1 MLGANKLT
9 TIFGAPRQGTNTAGT
24 TILSSVLSGYADAG
38 FSIMF
43 LKPGTKIPADYR
55 TPKQKQEEEQLAQQE
70 GRKAKSGFYLATQ
83 DKKLLKQY
91 LKAARKDADG
101 PGNDPNAIGGLTPL
115 NFGIVPDKSNVIVV
129 DCDTKDET
137 EAFRN
142 WVMDHTQ
149 NPDIKYNIDNIR
161 PSVMSPGSVQ
171 GGEWEIIQDEAVE
184 DDYGTPVYH
193 PPVYRNTGGEVVH
206 SHGGHWYY
214 FYPEGY
220 ELPET
225 APSKITI
232 TYDCKPRTEIL
243 TAYRNL
249 QNELAHTNDPVEQ
262 QKLHAQLEDV
272 EAEIENTRTEAIRN
286 YNNFDDM
293 SDDNGK
299 LKDGFGTFVVMIRNC
314 YVLIPPSSRPEGHYR
329 VGSGD
334 MEWEPWLEDLI
345 NNNMKPQRDPAP
357 TNKAPEP
364 LVVSPQKAAAPSSL
378 EAAGPVDP
386 YAAITATGP
395 DELNE
400 IISEWA
406 WPTRWSQLLTPHGWT
421 YYSQDSCGCEIYT
434 APGVHSSPKSA
445 TAHDSGCEL
454 GRSELGDLR
463 IWTDNPPE
471 EFMPYIARGKRDF
484 SKMTVNAILNY
495 NGDNAAAIRGE
506 GLTLP
511 GLDYEGYVNEDF
523 VQFFHD
529 YIDNA
534 ANPNV
539 QQQMRG
545 NQILQ
550 DPVEFFSYKQIK
562 QQDPPKYIVE
572 DTLEAESFSA
582 IIGPSGSGKS
592 FVAIDLA
599 CNIATGGYW
608 LGKKCR
614 KRKVAYMPGEGN
626 AGVNKR
632 LQDWGDLHKGNDDLL
647 DAGLV
652 VASHLPNMHAY
663 TRVEWGILEEQI
675 KALNVDVVVIDTW
688 SRAIA
693 GADENSAE
701 EISRIIQTLNEL
713 QRRVKCSIIPI
724 HHTSKESTFA
734 RGSSAFNAALDTEI
748 LVRAVDGDPED
759 LGRRLISVEITKQKN
774 TAAWLDPRYC
784 QLKAYG
790 EVKFEFDEEDF
801 PVKMDPPTVIAD
813 LSGNIEETG
822 GLNGSWNLDKDGR
835 GLTEPL
841 PPAVDIL
848 REIYEAVNIRSIVGI
863 TYAKLV
869 SIVYDNLTTFVD
881 HPHPKLSDE
890 IEKLIGSAVAHRM
903 ISHKGNTSK
912 FTIPRGNFAKSP
924 EQLAEILYGV
934 VEDEEEDE
942 QDSTGQ
948 EAPKNESD
956 DKGADGNKD
965 NVVHM
970 FDIEEDQSDKNGE
983 EN

>member
-24 TILSSVLSGYADAG
+24 NTLASVLSGYANAG

-91 LKAARKDADG
+91 LKAARKEADG
-101 PGNDPNAIGGLTPL
+101 PNNDPDAIGGLTPL

-129 DCDTKDET
+129 DCDTQNET

-149 NPDIKYNIDNIR
+149 NPDLKYNMDNIR
-161 PSVMSPGSVQ
+161 PSVISPGSVQ
-171 GGEWEIIQDEAVE
+171 GGEWEIIQDEAIE

-220 ELPET
+220 ELPDT

-232 TYDCKPRTEIL
+232 TYDCKPRTELL
-243 TAYRNL
+243 TTYRNL
-249 QNELAHTNDPVEQ
+249 HNQLSHTTDAVEQ
-262 QKLHAQLEDV
+262 QKLHAQIEEVETELENIRA
-272 EAEIENTRTEAIRN
+272 EAVRN

-334 MEWEPWLEDLI
+334 LEWEPWLEDLI
-345 NNNMKPQRDPAP
+345 NNNMNPQRDPLPA
-357 TNKAPEP
+357 NKAPEP
-364 LVVSPQKAAAPSSL
+364 LVVTPQKASAPSSL
-378 EAAGPVDP
+378 EIAGPVDP

-395 DELNE
+395 EELNE

-434 APGVHSSPKSA
+434 APGIHSSPKSA

-471 EFMPYIARGKRDF
+471 EFMPYVARGKRDF

-539 QQQMRG
+539 QNQMRG

-632 LQDWGDLHKGNDDLL
+632 LQDWGDLHKGMDDLL
-647 DAGLV
+647 DEGLV

-663 TRVEWGILEEQI
+663 TRVEWGILEDQI

-713 QRRVKCSIIPI
+713 QRRVGCSIIPI

-748 LVRAVDGDPED
+748 LVRAVDGDPEE

-774 TAAWLDPRYC
+774 TAAWLEPRYC

-813 LSGNIEETG
+813 LSGNIDETS

-835 GLTEPL
+835 GLSDPL
-841 PPAVDIL
+841 PPAVEIL
-848 REIYEAVNIRSIVGI
+848 TEIYEAVNIRSVVGI

-869 SIVYDNLTTFVD
+869 GIVYDKLTMYTD
-881 HPHPKLSDE
+881 HPHPKLTDE
-890 IEKLIGSAVAHRM
+890 IEKLIGSAVTHRM
-903 ISHKGNTSK
+903 IGHKGNTSK

-934 VEDEEEDE
+934 VEDEDED
-942 QDSTGQ
+942 DVS
-948 EAPKNESD
+948 ESQGKED
-956 DKGADGNKD
+956 ASKDENPSELKSSDD
-965 NVVHM
+965 NVVTL
-970 FDIEEDQSDKNGE
+970 FDEPGEDSEK
-983 EN
+983 

>member
-9 TIFGAPRQGTNTAGT
+9 SIFGAPREGTNTAGT
-24 TILSSVLSGYADAG
+24 NTLASVLNGYADAG

-55 TPKQKQEEEQLAQQE
+55 TQKQKTEEEQQAQAE
-70 GRKAKSGFYLATQ
+70 GRKPKSGFYLATN

-91 LKAARKDADG
+91 LTAARKDADG
-101 PGNDPNAIGGLTPL
+101 PDADPNAIGGLTPL

-149 NPDIKYNIDNIR
+149 NPDLKYNMDNIR

-171 GGEWEIIQDEAVE
+171 GGEWEIIQDEAIE

-193 PPVYRNTGGEVVH
+193 PPVYRNKGGEVVH

-232 TYDCKPRTEIL
+232 TYDCKPRTELL
-243 TAYRNL
+243 TQYRTL
-249 QNELAHTNDPVEQ
+249 QNQITSTTDSVEQ
-262 QKLHAQLEDV
+262 QKLLAQLEEV
-272 EAEIENTRTEAIRN
+272 EAKLANTREEAINN
-286 YNNFDDM
+286 YNNFDIM
-293 SDDNGK
+293 REDDGK
-299 LKDGFGTFVVMIRNC
+299 LKEGFGTFVVMIKNC

-334 MEWEPWLEDLI
+334 LEWEPWLENLI
-345 NNNMKPQRDPAP
+345 NNNMGPQRDRI
-357 TNKAPEP
+357 TTDKTPEP
-364 LVVSPQKAAAPSSL
+364 LVVTEQRASAPSSL
-378 EAAGPVDP
+378 EAAGPIDP

-395 DELNE
+395 EELNQ

-421 YYSQDSCGCEIYT
+421 HAGHDSCGCEIYT

-454 GRSELGDLR
+454 GRTELGDLR

-471 EFMPYIARGKRDF
+471 EFMPYLARGKRDF

-511 GLDYEGYVNEDF
+511 GIDYEGYVNEDF

-529 YIDNA
+529 YIDSA

-539 QQQMRG
+539 QSQTKG
-545 NQILQ
+545 SQILQ
-550 DPVEFFSYKQIK
+550 DPVEFYSYKQIK

-632 LQDWGDLHKGNDDLL
+632 LQDWGDLHKGMDDLL
-647 DAGLV
+647 DQGLV

-663 TRVEWGILEEQI
+663 TRVEWGILEAQI

-724 HHTSKESTFA
+724 HHTSKESNFA

-748 LVRAVDGDPED
+748 LVRAVDGDPEE

-774 TAAWLDPRYC
+774 TAAWLEPRYC

-801 PVKMDPPTVIAD
+801 PVKVDPPTVIAD

-835 GLTEPL
+835 GLTDAL
-841 PPAVDIL
+841 PPAIDIL
-848 REIYEAVNIRSIVGI
+848 EAIYEAVKIRSVVGI

-869 SIVYDNLTTFVD
+869 SIVYDDLTIYMD

-890 IEKLIGSAVAHRM
+890 IEKLIGSAVTHRM
-903 ISHKGNTSK
+903 IGHKGNTSK
-912 FTIPRGNFAKSP
+912 FTLPRGNFAKTP
-924 EQLAEILYGV
+924 AQLAEILYGV
-934 VEDEEEDE
+934 VDDEEEVEEESQRTQEKENKNDE
-942 QDSTGQ
+942 QDT
-948 EAPKNESD
+948 
-956 DKGADGNKD
+956 KD
-965 NVVHM
+965 NVVDL
-970 FDIEEDQSDKNGE
+970 FDSVNEETNDSDE
-983 EN
+983 T